1 MSFQYIHSDTHT
13 TFDIGSA
20 PNEAFR
26 GGENGA
32 LSAPSFPGNGGWDVE
47 GEKKIFCEDMPFLGG
62 DGAST
67 GGGGMLK
74 SIGGGSAVGGTEPAK
89 KPLSAFLQKLRDIV
103 DKSGSLCE
111 WSASGDS
118 LVVTDSSTFAVETL
132 PQYFRTKNFSSFLRQ
147 LHFYGFRKTDR
158 GNNAWEFSHAY
169 FLKAKPELINKIQRK
184 NSSSASSKG
193 GSSGESMESKAQRET
208 INHLQGRVD
217 ALEGMLNTFSDQM
230 SRLLRVIGSSSTSL
244 PFAPAP
250 SGEFRETTS
259 SDREMIKH
267 TAAFARLR
275 CLCVCVCVC
284 VCERHLGMSVYSV
297 VAMVK
302 LVS

>member
-1 MSFQYIHSDTHT
+1 MNPNFPPAQQQLGGPPTQPRSADVLDGVDAALAQQGHAAGGSDPTK
-13 TFDIGSA
+13 
-20 PNEAFR
+20 EAER
-26 GGENGA
+26 CTYPSITSHVQLAGVVGGDAGDA
-32 LSAPSFPGNGGWDVE
+32 GDE
-47 GEKKIFCEDMPFLGG
+47 GEIGMG
-62 DGAST
+62 DEGLQPPSPQPMNPA
-67 GGGGMLK
+67 
-74 SIGGGSAVGGTEPAK
+74 AGTKVARPAK

-230 SRLLRVIGSSSTSL
+230 SRLLRVIGSSSASL
-244 PFAPAP
+244 PLAPAP
-250 SGEFRETTS
+250 SGEFREITS
-259 SDREMIKH
+259 SYREMIKH

-275 CLCVCVCVC
+275 CVWVCVCV
-284 VCERHLGMSVYSV
+284 
-297 VAMVK
+297 
-302 LVS
+302 